1 MTEKQMDQLA
11 EKIVSKLVELQ
22 NKYDEEFKADL
33 EKFKDE
39 NPNIEVKETTT
50 IDIVNEEISRLN
62 KRLKS
67 LEDNEDY
74 EKAAIVSNKIKH
86 LKNKYNIE

>member
-22 NKYDEEFKADL
+22 NKYDQEFKADL
-33 EKFKDE
+33 EQFKSE
-39 NPNIEVKETTT
+39 NPDVVVKETST
-50 IDIVNEEISRLN
+50 IDIVNEEISRLSS
-62 KRLKS
+62 RLKS

>member
-22 NKYDEEFKADL
+22 NKYDQEFKADL
-33 EKFKDE
+33 EQFKSE
-39 NPNIEVKETTT
+39 NPDVEVKETST
-50 IDIVNEEISRLN
+50 IDIVNEEISRLSS
-62 KRLKS
+62 RLKS

>member
-22 NKYDEEFKADL
+22 NKYDQEFKADL
-33 EKFKDE
+33 EQFKSE
-39 NPNIEVKETTT
+39 NPNVEVKETST

-86 LKNKYNIE
+86 LKSKYNIE

>member
-39 NPNIEVKETTT
+39 NPNIEIKETTT

-62 KRLKS
+62 KRLKN

>member
-22 NKYDEEFKADL
+22 NKYDQEFKADL
-33 EKFKDE
+33 EQFKSE
-39 NPNIEVKETTT
+39 NPDIEAKETTT
-50 IDIVNEEISRLN
+50 IDIVNEEISRLS

-86 LKNKYNIE
+86 LKSKYNIE

>member
-1 MTEKQMDQLA
+1 MTEKQMNQLA

-33 EKFKDE
+33 EKFKDG

-86 LKNKYNIE
+86 LKSKYNIE

>member
-22 NKYDEEFKADL
+22 NKYDQEFKADL
-33 EKFKDE
+33 EQFKSE
-39 NPNIEVKETTT
+39 NPDVEIKETST
-50 IDIVNEEISRLN
+50 IDIVNEEISRLSN
-62 KRLKS
+62 RLKS

>member
-22 NKYDEEFKADL
+22 NKYDQEFKADL
-33 EKFKDE
+33 EQFKSE
-39 NPNIEVKETTT
+39 NPDIEVKETTT

-86 LKNKYNIE
+86 LKSKYNIE

>member
-50 IDIVNEEISRLN
+50 IDIVNEEINRLN